1 MTFFVR
7 LPVLLLFLVSL
18 TLITVASFYAVNHL
32 TFRWAVRDITLR
44 GAVLTNAFSDTISHA
59 LAKQEGERIEALFER
74 AVQDEKLIAIG
85 FCSPTGA
92 LRYQTTD
99 YPVWM
104 SCQTAQLIQQEE
116 RPQITLGSETAHVGV
131 FPVKIDKD
139 NIGELVIIHSLEFAK
154 NRVSTSR
161 QHLFIVISSLTVVCI
176 LIMALVLRQHRRYW
190 SLSLQR
196 LLHESNTANTPS
208 APWMHDLRT
217 HLRDIEDSCR
227 HLGTQAH
234 LVWDAERLQAL
245 LKGKLSG
252 EQVIA
257 LSNHQPFSH
266 IRTAEGIQVIR
277 QASGLISAL
286 EPVLSAC
293 GGTWIAHGNG
303 TADAE
308 KVDNH
313 DRVVVTGGAGGYTL
327 RRLWLSAKEHTGYYA
342 GFANGGI
349 WPLCH
354 MAHVRPVFRET
365 DWQYYQRVNQ
375 RFADAVLE
383 EARCKNP
390 IVLVQDYQLALAP
403 AMIRRHL
410 PDATII
416 SFWHIPWPNADAF
429 SICPWRHEI
438 LQGLLGSTIIGFQ
451 TAGHRQSFLA
461 SVDRFLEARIEHDRS
476 SVFCNA
482 RETLIQTYPISIAWP
497 AQRPPTTYLQDK
509 CLERLKIPADKKII
523 LGVDRFDYIK
533 GIEERLLAF
542 EHLLDKHE
550 ALRHIVHFVQIA
562 SPTRDMVRD
571 YSSFQQRVRAL
582 VAHINARFTTNGQTP
597 VITFIEAYQDAD
609 TLCALYRSAQVCV
622 VSSLHDG
629 MNLVSKEFVAARE
642 DEQGVL
648 ILSCFTG
655 AALELREALIVNP
668 YLMEELTDAMLQA
681 LQMSEAEQRERMIC
695 LRQQVQDANVFNWAA
710 NMLSDAERWR
720 LRERAYDRIK
730 RYSHLQAG

>member
-1 MTFFVR
+1 MTFFAR
-7 LPVLLLFLVSL
+7 LPVLLLFLVTL

-32 TFRWAVRDITLR
+32 TFNWALRDISLR

-59 LAKQEGERIEALFER
+59 LAKQEGGRIEALFER

-85 FCSPTGA
+85 FCTPTNS

-104 SCQTAQLIQQEE
+104 SCQTAQLLQQQD
-116 RPQITLGSETAHVGV
+116 RPQITLGSDAAHVGV
-131 FPVKIDKD
+131 FPVRIDNKI
-139 NIGELVIIHSLEFAK
+139 IGNLVIIHSLEFAK
-154 NRVSTSR
+154 RRVSASR
-161 QHLFIVISSLTVVCI
+161 QHLFIVILSLTVACI
-176 LIMALVLRQHRRYW
+176 LIMALLLRQHRRHW
-190 SLSLQR
+190 SLSLQG
-196 LLHESNTANTPS
+196 LLQEGKTTSVPP
-208 APWMHDLRT
+208 APWVHDLRA

-227 HLGTQAH
+227 RLGTQAN
-234 LVWDAERLQAL
+234 LAWNAERLHAL

-266 IRTAEGIQVIR
+266 IHTAEGVQVIR
-277 QASGLISAL
+277 QASGLITAL

-293 GGTWIAHGNG
+293 GGIWIAHGSGN
-303 TADAE
+303 ADAE
-308 KVDNH
+308 NVDKHN
-313 DRVVVTGGAGGYTL
+313 RVEVTTEAGGYTL
-327 RRLWLSAKEHTGYYA
+327 RRLWLSPDEHAGYYT

-354 MAHVRPVFRET
+354 MAHVRPVFREA
-365 DWQYYQRVNQ
+365 DWQYYQAVNQ

-390 IVLVQDYQLALAP
+390 IVLVEDYQLALAP

-416 SFWHIPWPNADAF
+416 SFWHIPWPNTDAF

-438 LQGLLGSTIIGFQ
+438 LQGLLGSTIMGFQ
-451 TAGHRQSFLA
+451 TASHRQNFLA
-461 SVDRFLEARIEHDRS
+461 SVDRFLEARIEHERS
-476 SVFCNA
+476 SVFCNT
-482 RETLIQTYPISIAWP
+482 RETLVQTYPISIAWP
-497 AQRPPTTYLQDK
+497 AQRPPTAYLQDK
-509 CLERLKIPADKKII
+509 CLERLRIPAGKKII

-542 EHLLDKHE
+542 EHLLAQHE
-550 ALRHIVHFVQIA
+550 SLRDTVHFVQIA
-562 SPTRDMVRD
+562 SPTREMVRD
-571 YSSFQQRVRAL
+571 YRTFQQHVRAQ
-582 VAHINARFTTNGQTP
+582 VERINARFATRERAS
-597 VITFIEAYQDAD
+597 VITFIEAFQDAD
-609 TLCALYRSAQVCV
+609 TLCALYRSAHVCV

-648 ILSCFTG
+648 ILSSFTG
-655 AALELREALIVNP
+655 AALELREALSVNP
-668 YLMEELTDAMLQA
+668 YLMEELADAMLQA

-730 RYSHLQAG
+730 RYSHLRAN